1 MLAIVMEVK
10 KELENKHFQKAQKK
24 AFGIARDKNRLKM
37 LLTNSTWKIK
47 QLKLDKLSFSKLTDR
62 VKIIIRMIKAYVN
75 GTYKTLPWKSLM
87 LLVAALF
94 YFVTP
99 LDLIPDF
106 IPVTGMI
113 DDFTVI
119 LWVFRGLRKE
129 IDAFTV
135 WESTS

>member
-1 MLAIVMEVK
+1 MAIVMEVK

-24 AFGIARDKNRLKM
+24 ASGIARDKNRLKT
-37 LLTNSTWKIK
+37 LLTNSTSKIK
-47 QLKLDKLSFSKLTDR
+47 QLNLDKLSFHKLTDR
-62 VKIIIRMIKAYVN
+62 VKIIVRMIRAYINGSYKA
-75 GTYKTLPWKSLM
+75 LPWKSIL

-106 IPVTGMI
+106 IPVTGLI

-119 LWVFRGLRKE
+119 LWVFRGLKKE
-129 IDAFTV
+129 IDAFTA
-135 WESTS
+135 WESAS